1 MGKAS
6 RMKKERRE
14 LKLAYDAVCEDW
26 LNKLTAS
33 IGDLPDQLV
42 KDQKLMDSHCPA
54 LGDEESEEYEGA
66 LDKFAEGLTD
76 LENIVGSW
84 EHDMREELFGTI
96 FYPIIEVLNE
106 RGYNMVNA
114 SPGFKE
120 NYIEVAW

>member
-1 MGKAS
+1 
-6 RMKKERRE
+6 MKKERRE
-14 LKLAYDAVCEDW
+14 LKLAYDNVCEEW

-42 KDQKLMDSHCPA
+42 KDQKLMDSHWDHH
-54 LGDEESEEYEGA
+54 GDESEEYEDA

-76 LENIVGSW
+76 LENILGSW

-120 NYIEVAW
+120 FLIEVAW